1 MKRQRISLE
10 AIAEWDNLCSALHK
24 AAKGKRSRPD
34 VLYFIK
40 HAEPNLLKMA
50 DDIVQAKLPYGGFRS
65 FKIYDPKPRLI
76 HAADFPDRV
85 FHHALMNIAGPRLEQ
100 AMLPTSYAC
109 RVNKGVHRAVQQV
122 QNNMRRF
129 PYYGQI
135 DIDGYF
141 AAISHTKL
149 LDVLLRHFKGQAFM
163 GQLQR
168 IIHGYHNKA
177 GYGLPIGS
185 LTSQYFANSYLN
197 GLDRFLAND
206 KRVCAQIRYM
216 DDIIWWCET
225 KRQVKEVLLL
235 VNHYVQNER
244 NLSIKKTLQINK
256 SQHGISYCG
265 YRILPGIIRL
275 SQRRKQQYQLRR
287 LYWESK
293 FNQSEIDAM
302 QLQSAYAAVLGIT
315 QNTQS
320 RAWRCEN
327 LRLHPPISV

>member
-1 MKRQRISLE
+1 MKRIRIDLE
-10 AIAEWDNLCSALHK
+10 QVASRDNLLLALHRALKSKRHRPEVMCFLLQCDDNLNQLAK
-24 AAKGKRSRPD
+24 AI
-34 VLYFIK
+34 LQ
-40 HAEPNLLKMA
+40 AEM
-50 DDIVQAKLPYGGFRS
+50 PYGRFRE
-65 FKIYDPKPRLI
+65 FQIYDPKPRLI
-76 HAADFPDRV
+76 YAACFEDRI
-85 FHHALMNIAGPRLEQ
+85 FHHALMNLAGPVIEK

-109 RVNKGVHRAVQQV
+109 RPGMGVHKAAKQVQQNLQRYPWYV
-122 QNNMRRF
+122 
-129 PYYGQI
+129 QI
-135 DIDGYF
+135 DIQGYF
-141 AAISHTKL
+141 AAIDHSTL
-149 LDVLLRHFKGQAFM
+149 MQVLSRRFKGTVLIK
-163 GQLQR
+163 QLQR
-168 IIHGYHNKA
+168 IIQSYHTLPGK
-177 GYGLPIGS
+177 GLPIGS
-185 LTSQYFANSYLN
+185 LTSQYFANYYLD
-197 GLDRFLAND
+197 GLDRLLSALSQ
-206 KRVCAQIRYM
+206 VQAHIRYM